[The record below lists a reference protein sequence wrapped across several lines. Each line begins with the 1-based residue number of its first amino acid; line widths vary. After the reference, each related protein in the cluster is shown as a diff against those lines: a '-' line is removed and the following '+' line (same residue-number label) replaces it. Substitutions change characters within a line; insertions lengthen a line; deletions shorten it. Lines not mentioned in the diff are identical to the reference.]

1 MNFSSDN
8 TSPVPNQILDKI
20 KGANNGH
27 QASYGEDDYMCE
39 LTDRIKDIFETE
51 EDIEAFITAAKKLT
65 VKSQDFPQ

>member
-20 KGANNGH
+20 NDANYGH

-39 LTDRIKDIFETE
+39 LTDRIKDILKQT
-51 EDIEAFITAAKKLT
+51 KR
-65 VKSQDFPQ
+65 